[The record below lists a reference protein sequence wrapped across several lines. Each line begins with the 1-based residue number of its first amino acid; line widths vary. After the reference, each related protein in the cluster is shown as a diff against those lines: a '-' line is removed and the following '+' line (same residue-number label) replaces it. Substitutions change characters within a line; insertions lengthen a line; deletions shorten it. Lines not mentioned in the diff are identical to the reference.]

1 MDYSV
6 WAGRVEGAGDRLFD
20 LPLGGETQ
28 GGGSRRRWRHR
39 RGENRSTVVV
49 HFPGAVSSAAWRTSS
64 DVATR
69 RFPEVASAAGVV
81 RGDGVLAQAI
91 KRWRDAS
98 IRRASANVVLG
109 PSMREV
115 VLGCGVEPQRIAVIP
130 NWADGDK
137 IAERGEAAQRLRQA
151 WNLDSH
157 FVVRL
162 LRKPGSRSRV

>member
-1 MDYSV
+1 MKARAIDYLTFHLAARRKV
-6 WAGRVEGAGDRLFD
+6 AALAGAGDIVVAKTD
-20 LPLGGETQ
+20 PPLL
-28 GGGSRRRWRHR
+28 SISLAPLAAR
-39 RGENRSTVVV
+39 RGARLVT
-49 HFPGAVSSAAWRTSS
+49 WLQ
-64 DVATR
+64 DV
-69 RFPEVASAAGVV
+69 FPEVASAAGVV

-137 IAERGEAAQRLRQA
+137 IA
-151 WNLDSH
+151 
-157 FVVRL
+157 
-162 LRKPGSRSRV
+162 